1 MDRARLVA
9 NIADAGD
16 VSGITG
22 LLSSELLQYRRP
34 ASPLVS
40 NTYLVNRV
48 LTLSG
53 REKVISGLPRF
64 SVNIAQAGLIARTAK
79 TT

>member
-9 NIADAGD
+9 NIADAGV

-22 LLSSELLQYRRP
+22 LLSSELVQYRRP

-40 NTYLVNRV
+40 NTYLVNSV

-53 REKVISGLPRF
+53 RKKVISGPPPF
-64 SVNIAQAGLIARTAK
+64 SVNIAQATLMARTAK
-79 TT
+79 TP